1 MARAGL
7 SGDDG
12 RLAPE
17 CMGPRA
23 YHTLPHWREAGP
35 IRLCYATVER
45 SSKCGVVRGR
55 WDGASSGK
63 AS

>member
-23 YHTLPHWREAGP
+23 YHTLPHRAYRTLLRHSGEKQQVWRADAGMAP
-35 IRLCYATVER
+35 RLER
-45 SSKCGVVRGR
+45 HHRSL
-55 WDGASSGK
+55 
-63 AS
+63 